1 VLLRKC
7 ISVHSIRI
15 SRFPTYDEN
24 YLHGDL
30 ALLQFDVSIFTQK
43 VLNTSNKNLFALQ
56 KGLPFKGIQIIYGLF
71 SQFPIEKSLNEKL
84 RHIRTSAFAVFYRD
98 NITILRAVIQFFRPE
113 KCSFRETITF
123 NLIPEIFVFHVKC
136 GATKK

>member
-1 VLLRKC
+1 MESQTKQSNFGVLNSHKSVLLRKC

-30 ALLQFDVSIFTQK
+30 ALLQFDVSIIFTQK

-71 SQFPIEKSLNEKL
+71 CQFPFEKSLNEKL
-84 RHIRTSAFAVFYRD
+84 RKHEHQHLPSFTGTISRD
-98 NITILRAVIQFFRPE
+98 
-113 KCSFRETITF
+113 
-123 NLIPEIFVFHVKC
+123 
-136 GATKK
+136 